1 MLAALGGAIGTP
13 VRVAAPGIGAA
24 MIIQA
29 FIITVIGGLG
39 NLKGA
44 FVSSLIVG
52 VLSAYGTLFFPV
64 FELFFIFVIM
74 AVVLLVRPAGTCSR
88 AESRSMSGR
97 LSPRICVL
105 LALLVLGSCVLP
117 WVAGRY
123 PIYLVMQ
130 ILILA
135 VFSLGL
141 QSAVRLHGAALVRPG
156 RIFRGGRLRV
166 REDPAGRP
174 QSLARNRGRR
184 RACGCRGASSGTLS
198 VRHTRIYF
206 SMLTLAFGMMI
217 YSIAWKW
224 RDFTGGDDG
233 LVGIPRA
240 PLEIP
245 GLLEHQRVGHRAL
258 LLRRLRARRF
268 SRSSAM
274 YRLVRSPLGL
284 ALQAIRDSETRAEF
298 AGIPVRKYR
307 LVAFTIAG
315 LYAGLA
321 GALLPPLENTVTPPI
336 AHWSTSAEP
345 VLATLLGGIH
355 SFAGPIVGSVLFFV
369 IKDVIVRFTEY
380 WLIWFGVIVVALVM
394 GFPEG
399 VMSLFSRRRRRAAQP
414 ASAADPPST

>member
-1 MLAALGGAIGTP
+1 MGGRASPRVWVLVALIVAALA
-13 VRVAAPGIGAA
+13 
-24 MIIQA
+24 
-29 FIITVIGGLG
+29 
-39 NLKGA
+39 
-44 FVSSLIVG
+44 
-52 VLSAYGTLFFPV
+52 
-64 FELFFIFVIM
+64 
-74 AVVLLVRPAGTCSR
+74 
-88 AESRSMSGR
+88 
-97 LSPRICVL
+97 
-105 LALLVLGSCVLP
+105 VLP
-117 WVAGRY
+117 LIAGLY
-123 PIYLVMQ
+123 PIYLIMH

-135 VFSLGL
+135 VFSLGFNL
-141 QSAVRLHGAALVRPG
+141 LFGYTGLLSFGQAGFFAVGAYACAKILLVVPNLFLGIAGGVVLAGVAAL
-156 RIFRGGRLRV
+156 L
-166 REDPAGRP
+166 
-174 QSLARNRGRR
+174 L
-184 RACGCRGASSGTLS
+184 GALC

-240 PLEIP
+240 ALEIP
-245 GLLEHQRVGHRAL
+245 GVLTISVSAIEHYYYVVLVLAL
-258 LLRRLRARRF
+258 LAI
-268 SRSSAM
+268 AVM
-274 YRLVRSPLGL
+274 YRLVHSPLGL
-284 ALQAIRDSETRAEF
+284 VLQAIRDSESRAAF

-315 LYAGLA
+315 VYAGLA

-369 IKDVIVRFTEY
+369 VKDVIVRFTEY

-399 VMSLFSRRRRRAAQP
+399 IMSLFGKRRSRAAQP
-414 ASAADPPST
+414 ASSSGSQAT